1 MRWRELAEGP
11 RSIQEIAKLAGF
23 GSNARL
29 SEIIRREV
37 GLSPSQYRAQ
47 RSLPDR
53 P

>member
-23 GSNARL
+23 GSNAKL
-29 SEIIRREV
+29 SEIFRREV